1 MLFMVAAMMPLR
13 NAPSGH
19 GRWNV
24 VIAQRIIKSKGSLSG
39 KVVGTLRSF
48 DNVQAVADY
57 AARVKKCFYFLD
69 ADGNTGLAR
78 SIRSSKRRAYRVAVN
93 VVAA

>member
-1 MLFMVAAMMPLR
+1 M
-13 NAPSGH
+13 
-19 GRWNV
+19 
-24 VIAQRIIKSKGSLSG
+24 VIAQRIIKSKGSKSG

-48 DNVQAVADY
+48 NTVGDVADY
-57 AARVKKCFYFLD
+57 AARVKKCFYYLD